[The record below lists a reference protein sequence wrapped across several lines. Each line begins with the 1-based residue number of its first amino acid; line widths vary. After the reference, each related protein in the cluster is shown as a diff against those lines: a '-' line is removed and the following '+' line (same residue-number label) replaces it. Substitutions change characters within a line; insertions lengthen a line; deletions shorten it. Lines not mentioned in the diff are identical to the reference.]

1 MRAALVAM
9 FALVFA
15 APAAAGGWATAELAP
30 PQGIRAGDTWTA
42 TITILQHGRTP
53 LDGVKPKLIVSDG
66 KGLNRSAPARWTGEA
81 GTYEAKVKLQHA
93 GFWHYAVYDGFTQYG
108 GQQTHPFPAFE
119 VEPARERSVT
129 RLWPL
134 FAFFGLVLAG
144 GAAYR
149 ARR

>member
-30 PQGIRAGDTWTA
+30 PEGIRAGETWTA

-66 KGLNRSAPARWTGEA
+66 KGLKLPVPARWTGEA
-81 GTYEAKVKLQHA
+81 GIYEAKVKLPHA
-93 GFWHYAVYDGFTQYG
+93 GSWHYAVDDGFTQYG
-108 GQQTHPFPAFE
+108 GRQTHAFSVFE
-119 VEPARERSVT
+119 VGPARERSVT
-129 RLWPL
+129 RFWPL